1 MPEKDKIKR
10 IYALAHGAGVLDK
23 EDTLHMMIMQRTGC
37 EHISELTDEQADR
50 IIAELKA
57 LCRSDQ
63 SAGTEYITAEQ
74 RGLCFRL
81 MYKLAKLSPSETEV
95 RDRLRGVIAKVTGR
109 DISADGDI
117 FYNVTRKEGSNVI
130 DCIKRMICHRQ
141 AEIRRAKRGDTHG
154 ACTAGETQPP

>member
-10 IYALAHGAGVLDK
+10 IYALAHGAGVLDG
-23 EDTLHMMIMQRTGC
+23 EDTLHIIVMQRTGC
-37 EHISELTDEQADR
+37 EHISDLTNDQADG

-63 SAGTEYITAEQ
+63 RTGTEYITAEQ

-81 MYKLAKLSPSETEV
+81 MYKFAILSPSEAVV

-109 DISADGDI
+109 EISADGDI
-117 FYNVTRKEGSNVI
+117 FYKVSRKEGSDVI

-141 AEIRRAKRGDTHG
+141 AEIRRAKRGDAHG